1 METKTVAITM
11 GDPAGIGPEIIVKA
25 LSEDGLNGAP
35 LVVIGCLATL
45 KRLQAKGITPN
56 VELRAIERVAEARF
70 APGIIHVIDE
80 PLAQPEALEA
90 GKVQAQAGDL
100 AYRCVKRATELA
112 LRGDVQAI
120 ATAPLNKEALH
131 LAGHNYPGHTELLA
145 TLTHSRDYAM
155 VLYTDKLKVIHVSTH
170 IALRK
175 FLDTLSTTRVE
186 TVIGIADT
194 FLKRVGYVKPRIAVA
209 GVNPHAGE
217 NGLFGDEETRI
228 LTPAITDARAKG
240 MDVYGPCPPDTV
252 FLQAYEGQ
260 YDMVVAMYHDQGHIP
275 LKLLGFYDGVNIT
288 AGLPFIRTSADHGT
302 AFDIA
307 WTGKAKSESM
317 AVSIKLAMQ
326 LAEFPVMKG
335 QHRLDL
341 IVAYLKN
348 HTLVTVE
355 QLVEAVDASPATI
368 RRDLIKLD
376 EQGVISRSHG
386 GVALRRFEPAQPTT
400 NEKQLRSPAEKR
412 AIARVA
418 ASLVNAGDAVVLD
431 AGTTMMELAK
441 CLTHLPLR
449 VITVDLHIALFLA
462 EFRQIEVTIVG
473 GRIDDSSQSCIGE
486 HGRKLLRSVYP
497 NIAFMSCNS
506 WGVKTGVTTP
516 TEDKAGLKQE
526 IIANA
531 QRKVLLA
538 DSSKYGVH
546 SLFNVVPLERFNDVI
561 TDVNLPPSAQ
571 VELKGRAFALTLV
584 QPE

>member
-1 METKTVAITM
+1 M
-11 GDPAGIGPEIIVKA
+11 
-25 LSEDGLNGAP
+25 
-35 LVVIGCLATL
+35 
-45 KRLQAKGITPN
+45 
-56 VELRAIERVAEARF
+56 
-70 APGIIHVIDE
+70 IDE

-175 FLDTLSTTRVE
+175 FLDTLSTARVE

-326 LAEFPVMKG
+326 LA
-335 QHRLDL
+335 
-341 IVAYLKN
+341 
-348 HTLVTVE
+348 
-355 QLVEAVDASPATI
+355 
-368 RRDLIKLD
+368 
-376 EQGVISRSHG
+376 
-386 GVALRRFEPAQPTT
+386 
-400 NEKQLRSPAEKR
+400 
-412 AIARVA
+412 
-418 ASLVNAGDAVVLD
+418 
-431 AGTTMMELAK
+431 
-441 CLTHLPLR
+441 
-449 VITVDLHIALFLA
+449 
-462 EFRQIEVTIVG
+462 
-473 GRIDDSSQSCIGE
+473 
-486 HGRKLLRSVYP
+486 
-497 NIAFMSCNS
+497 
-506 WGVKTGVTTP
+506 
-516 TEDKAGLKQE
+516 
-526 IIANA
+526 
-531 QRKVLLA
+531 
-538 DSSKYGVH
+538 
-546 SLFNVVPLERFNDVI
+546 
-561 TDVNLPPSAQ
+561 
-571 VELKGRAFALTLV
+571 
-584 QPE
+584 